1 MKEYAKRLK
10 KGQDLKKEIETICSF
25 NNFKTAV
32 ILSAVGSLS
41 KVNVRLAK
49 AKSYYEK
56 EDGFEIISLN
66 GTISSGEAHLHI
78 AFSNEEGDVMGGHLE
93 YGNIIDTTC
102 ELVIGILDDLESKRL
117 FDSSTGFKEIHFE
130 EVNH

>member
-10 KGQDLKKEIETICSF
+10 KGQDLKKEIETICAF